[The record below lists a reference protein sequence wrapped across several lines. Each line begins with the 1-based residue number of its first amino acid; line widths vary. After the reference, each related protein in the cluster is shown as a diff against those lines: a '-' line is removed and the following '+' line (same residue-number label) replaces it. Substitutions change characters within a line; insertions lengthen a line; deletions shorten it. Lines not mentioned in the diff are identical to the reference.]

1 MTSKASRM
9 DVFQTSFLMFFFFK
23 NLNGDMFQI
32 RFVVTMFCFWSG
44 FAVMILNDFD
54 MVSVTILIWVKIVI
68 LMWVK
73 KV

>member
-9 DVFQTSFLMFFFFK
+9 DVFQTSFDVVLFQI
-23 NLNGDMFQI
+23 NGDIFQI

>member
-9 DVFQTSFLMFFFFK
+9 DVFQTSFDVVLFQI
-23 NLNGDMFQI
+23 NGDIFQI
-32 RFVVTMFCFWSG
+32 RFVVTMFCSWSG

-54 MVSVTILIWVKIVI
+54 MVSLTILIWVKIVI

>member
-9 DVFQTSFLMFFFFK
+9 DVFQTSFLMFFFL